1 MRTAEHGTMKF
12 QVVIKKE
19 EGLWVAHCLELDIVA
34 ANKNLASVKKE
45 IGDLITAQVSYAF
58 ENDNV
63 ENLYRPAPAE
73 VWEKLYG
80 CKMRLTKK
88 RLMIPRS
95 ARRKSATR
103 FMPPDIIVSS
113 CFTA

>member
-12 QVVIKKE
+12 QVLIKKE
-19 EGLWVAHCLELDIVA
+19 EGLWVAHCMELDIVS
-34 ANKNLASVKKE
+34 ANKRLASVKKE

-73 VWEKLYG
+73 AWEKLYK
-80 CKMRLTKK
+80 CKMGLTKK
-88 RLMIPRS
+88 KLRVPGYS
-95 ARRKSATR
+95 KRKPPLR